1 MSSNV
6 TKMFSGHH
14 QSAVNVVASA
24 FTSDFVEWACGQEK
38 LEDVLMELS
47 ELYVS
52 RFIPIIDEDNQTDV
66 ACELVESV
74 VLAVK

>member
-14 QSAVNVVASA
+14 QSAVNIIASA
-24 FTSDFVEWACGQEK
+24 FTSDFVEWACSQEK
-38 LEDVLMELS
+38 LEDVLMDLS
-47 ELYVS
+47 AMYVT
-52 RFIPIIDEDNQTDV
+52 RFIPVIDDENQIDV
-66 ACELVESV
+66 ATELVESV